1 MAPISDKKVGP
12 EAGVDEG
19 YSRLHITPFNASLM
33 AAIVP
38 PSLAPKARNISF
50 HTLQAF
56 PEKEYGFV
64 DLPTEEAG
72 KIKRKLKG
80 ALLRGKKIAIE
91 EARGEKA
98 WGEVIDGG
106 EGAEEEGKKKKE
118 KSSKKRKRHEEP
130 MKGAEVL
137 DRQIKRGWTDPKA
150 TKKAAKE
157 NRMKEGKDKKKEREK
172 SKYTTEAECLF
183 RTTLPPT
190 IAAALPAKGIEG
202 VVVDKERRK
211 RKAGKDVTLHEFAKT
226 EKFAT
231 FLRQKSTLGN
241 VKVAVEF
248 VEGKGWVDENGEVV
262 EGEPK
267 KSNHNVDVLKKI
279 AKENKVRLPPAEPV
293 EKSESE
299 EDADTS
305 MQDAVAEVSDTSSSG
320 SSSEDEDDD
329 ASEPESENEAEAQ
342 SSNALE
348 QPATLAAPSIP
359 PSHGLTISIP
369 PPPGL
374 KSKETASIHPL
385 EALYGRRDQ
394 GANASEAPAASS
406 FTFFGDGNN
415 SDVATMTSAAPTP
428 DTAHP
433 HRKHFSWPAEEEDEG
448 DYNTADSPTRKAGGS
463 GEADPNAKEETDP
476 NQDFQK
482 WFYENRGETN
492 RAWKKRQKEVKK
504 EVRQRENRRRVL
516 SRFGARKASDPEGH
530 ASLLKDAQKASS
542 GPGGIANKQQ
552 SNPLPP
558 LSKAESDKLSDAK
571 PRPATPTILPLL
583 FVLTS
588 SSVSSLDLGLPLC
601 PAPKTVSSPRISVA
615 EGVWVGHPAR
625 ESKMTPSDENGVEAK
640 EAGLHLEVMGPGEV
654 ATGGR
659 DGMVGELMMNAKKA
673 FQDAIPICAAYE
685 NVDPPK
691 RGESNKSTDL
701 DSFLERLRLGDKPGK
716 DARSHEAY
724 TALGSDDGEDDNDGH
739 LVPSD
744 PEDELTTAL
753 DREDYKIALDV
764 EYKKARAM
772 LVDDDDEEQRAED
785 RHFARHALA
794 GEDGRANVPFGAT
807 NSKTKPLSQ
816 QENAAEYVDVDDD
829 WKPYVPE
836 KDDDEWEF
844 QYYMSLK
851 PSEPWS
857 PIDEY

>member
-1 MAPISDKKVGP
+1 MAPISDKKAGP

-72 KIKRKLKG
+72 KIKRKLMG

-106 EGAEEEGKKKKE
+106 KGAQEEGRKKKE

-211 RKAGKDVTLHEFAKT
+211 RNAEKDVTLHEFAKT

-231 FLRQKSTLGN
+231 FLRQKSAGGN

-262 EGEPK
+262 EGESK
-267 KSNHNVDVLKKI
+267 KSNHNDDVLKKI
-279 AKENKVRLPPAEPV
+279 AKENKVRLPRAKPV
-293 EKSESE
+293 EKSESEEGSAE

-320 SSSEDEDDD
+320 SSSEDEEND

-342 SSNALE
+342 SSNAPD
-348 QPATLAAPSIP
+348 QPAKPAAPSIP
-359 PSHGLTISIP
+359 QSHGLTISIP

-394 GANASEAPAASS
+394 GANASEAPASSS

-415 SDVATMTSAAPTP
+415 SDVDEDDEVDDFVAPMTPFTTQEFSSRGQRSAAPTP

-433 HRKHFSWPAEEEDEG
+433 MRKHFSWPAEEEDEG
-448 DYNTADSPTRKAGGS
+448 DFNTSDSPTRKAGGS
-463 GEADPNAKEETDP
+463 GEVDPSAQEETDP

-504 EVRQRENRRRVL
+504 EVRQRENRRRGNQ
-516 SRFGARKASDPEGH
+516 GAA
-530 ASLLKDAQKASS
+530 
-542 GPGGIANKQQ
+542 
-552 SNPLPP
+552 
-558 LSKAESDKLSDAK
+558 
-571 PRPATPTILPLL
+571 
-583 FVLTS
+583 
-588 SSVSSLDLGLPLC
+588 
-601 PAPKTVSSPRISVA
+601 
-615 EGVWVGHPAR
+615 
-625 ESKMTPSDENGVEAK
+625 
-640 EAGLHLEVMGPGEV
+640 
-654 ATGGR
+654 
-659 DGMVGELMMNAKKA
+659 
-673 FQDAIPICAAYE
+673 
-685 NVDPPK
+685 
-691 RGESNKSTDL
+691 
-701 DSFLERLRLGDKPGK
+701 
-716 DARSHEAY
+716 
-724 TALGSDDGEDDNDGH
+724 
-739 LVPSD
+739 
-744 PEDELTTAL
+744 
-753 DREDYKIALDV
+753 
-764 EYKKARAM
+764 
-772 LVDDDDEEQRAED
+772 
-785 RHFARHALA
+785 
-794 GEDGRANVPFGAT
+794 
-807 NSKTKPLSQ
+807 
-816 QENAAEYVDVDDD
+816 
-829 WKPYVPE
+829 
-836 KDDDEWEF
+836 
-844 QYYMSLK
+844 
-851 PSEPWS
+851 
-857 PIDEY
+857 

>member
-1 MAPISDKKVGP
+1 MAPIGDKKTGP
-12 EAGVDEG
+12 EAAVDEG

-72 KIKRKLKG
+72 KITRKLKG

-98 WGEVIDGG
+98 WGEAIDGG
-106 EGAEEEGKKKKE
+106 EGAGEEGEKKKE

-183 RTTLPPT
+183 RTTLPPS

-202 VVVDKERRK
+202 VVVDKERIK

-231 FLRQKSTLGN
+231 FLRQKSGGGN

-267 KSNHNVDVLKKI
+267 KSKHNKDLLKKI
-279 AKENKVRLPPAEPV
+279 AKENKVKLPPAEPV

-299 EDADTS
+299 EDSAEEDADTI
-305 MQDAVAEVSDTSSSG
+305 MQDGEAGDSDTSSSG
-320 SSSEDEDDD
+320 SSSEDEQDD
-329 ASEPESENEAEAQ
+329 ASEPESENKAVAQ
-342 SSNALE
+342 SSSNSPDR
-348 QPATLAAPSIP
+348 PATSTIPSM
-359 PSHGLTISIP
+359 PSPHGLTISIP

-374 KSKETASIHPL
+374 KSKEAAPIHPL
-385 EALYGRRDQ
+385 KELYGRRDP
-394 GANASEAPAASS
+394 GANPSEAPASSS

-415 SDVATMTSAAPTP
+415 SDVDEDDEVDDLPVPMTPFTTQEFSSRGQRSAAPTP

-433 HRKHFSWPAEEEDEG
+433 MRKHFSWPAEEEDEG
-448 DYNTADSPTRKAGGS
+448 GFNTADSPTRKAEGS
-463 GEADPNAKEETDP
+463 GEVGPNAKEETDP

-482 WFYENRGETN
+482 WFYEHRGETN

-504 EVRQRENRRRVL
+504 EVRQRENR
-516 SRFGARKASDPEGH
+516 
-530 ASLLKDAQKASS
+530 
-542 GPGGIANKQQ
+542 
-552 SNPLPP
+552 
-558 LSKAESDKLSDAK
+558 
-571 PRPATPTILPLL
+571 
-583 FVLTS
+583 
-588 SSVSSLDLGLPLC
+588 
-601 PAPKTVSSPRISVA
+601 
-615 EGVWVGHPAR
+615 
-625 ESKMTPSDENGVEAK
+625 
-640 EAGLHLEVMGPGEV
+640 
-654 ATGGR
+654 
-659 DGMVGELMMNAKKA
+659 
-673 FQDAIPICAAYE
+673 
-685 NVDPPK
+685 K
-691 RGESNKSTDL
+691 RG
-701 DSFLERLRLGDKPGK
+701 
-716 DARSHEAY
+716 
-724 TALGSDDGEDDNDGH
+724 
-739 LVPSD
+739 
-744 PEDELTTAL
+744 
-753 DREDYKIALDV
+753 DR
-764 EYKKARAM
+764 
-772 LVDDDDEEQRAED
+772 
-785 RHFARHALA
+785 
-794 GEDGRANVPFGAT
+794 GA
-807 NSKTKPLSQ
+807 
-816 QENAAEYVDVDDD
+816 A
-829 WKPYVPE
+829 
-836 KDDDEWEF
+836 
-844 QYYMSLK
+844 
-851 PSEPWS
+851 
-857 PIDEY
+857 

>member
-1 MAPISDKKVGP
+1 MAPISDKKAGP

-98 WGEVIDGG
+98 WGEAIDGG

-231 FLRQKSTLGN
+231 FLRQKSTGGT

-248 VEGKGWVDENGEVV
+248 VEGKGWVDENGEVI

-267 KSNHNVDVLKKI
+267 KSNHNDDVLKKM
-279 AKENKVRLPPAEPV
+279 AKENKVKLPTPEPV
-293 EKSESE
+293 EKSEPE
-299 EDADTS
+299 EDPDTN
-305 MQDAVAEVSDTSSSG
+305 MQDAAAVSDTSSSG
-320 SSSEDEDDD
+320 SSSEDEEDD
-329 ASEPESENEAEAQ
+329 ASQPESENEAEAQ
-342 SSNALE
+342 SSSNS
-348 QPATLAAPSIP
+348 PDRPITSTAPSIP

-385 EALYGRRDQ
+385 EALYGRHDQ
-394 GANASEAPAASS
+394 GADASEAPAASP

-415 SDVATMTSAAPTP
+415 SDVDEDDEVDDFVAPMTPFTTQEFSSRGQRSAAPTP

-433 HRKHFSWPAEEEDEG
+433 QRKHFSWPAEEEDEG
-448 DYNTADSPTRKAGGS
+448 DFHTADSPTRKAGGS
-463 GEADPNAKEETDP
+463 GEVDPNAKVETDP

-504 EVRQRENRRRVL
+504 EVRQRENR
-516 SRFGARKASDPEGH
+516 
-530 ASLLKDAQKASS
+530 
-542 GPGGIANKQQ
+542 
-552 SNPLPP
+552 
-558 LSKAESDKLSDAK
+558 
-571 PRPATPTILPLL
+571 
-583 FVLTS
+583 
-588 SSVSSLDLGLPLC
+588 
-601 PAPKTVSSPRISVA
+601 
-615 EGVWVGHPAR
+615 
-625 ESKMTPSDENGVEAK
+625 
-640 EAGLHLEVMGPGEV
+640 
-654 ATGGR
+654 
-659 DGMVGELMMNAKKA
+659 
-673 FQDAIPICAAYE
+673 
-685 NVDPPK
+685 K
-691 RGESNKSTDL
+691 RG
-701 DSFLERLRLGDKPGK
+701 
-716 DARSHEAY
+716 
-724 TALGSDDGEDDNDGH
+724 
-739 LVPSD
+739 
-744 PEDELTTAL
+744 
-753 DREDYKIALDV
+753 DR
-764 EYKKARAM
+764 
-772 LVDDDDEEQRAED
+772 
-785 RHFARHALA
+785 
-794 GEDGRANVPFGAT
+794 
-807 NSKTKPLSQ
+807 
-816 QENAAEYVDVDDD
+816 NAA
-829 WKPYVPE
+829 
-836 KDDDEWEF
+836 
-844 QYYMSLK
+844 
-851 PSEPWS
+851 
-857 PIDEY
+857 

>member
-1 MAPISDKKVGP
+1 MAPISDKKAGP

-64 DLPTEEAG
+64 DLPTEEAV

-98 WGEVIDGG
+98 WGEAIDGG

-231 FLRQKSTLGN
+231 FLRQKSTGGN
-241 VKVAVEF
+241 AKVAVEF

-267 KSNHNVDVLKKI
+267 KSNHNDDVLKKI

-299 EDADTS
+299 DDADTS

-320 SSSEDEDDD
+320 SSSEDEEDDV
-329 ASEPESENEAEAQ
+329 SEPESENEAEAQ
-342 SSNALE
+342 SSNSLD
-348 QPATLAAPSIP
+348 QPVTSAAPSIP

-374 KSKETASIHPL
+374 KPKETASIHPL
-385 EALYGRRDQ
+385 KELYGRRDP
-394 GANASEAPAASS
+394 GTNPSEAPAASS

-415 SDVATMTSAAPTP
+415 SDVDEDDEVDDFVAPMTPFTTQEFSSRGQRSAAPTP

-433 HRKHFSWPAEEEDEG
+433 MRKHFSWPAEEEEEG
-448 DYNTADSPTRKAGGS
+448 DFNTADSPTRKAGGS
-463 GEADPNAKEETDP
+463 GEVDPNAKEETDP

-482 WFYENRGETN
+482 WFYEHRGETN

-504 EVRQRENRRRVL
+504 EVRQRENR
-516 SRFGARKASDPEGH
+516 
-530 ASLLKDAQKASS
+530 
-542 GPGGIANKQQ
+542 
-552 SNPLPP
+552 
-558 LSKAESDKLSDAK
+558 
-571 PRPATPTILPLL
+571 
-583 FVLTS
+583 
-588 SSVSSLDLGLPLC
+588 
-601 PAPKTVSSPRISVA
+601 
-615 EGVWVGHPAR
+615 
-625 ESKMTPSDENGVEAK
+625 
-640 EAGLHLEVMGPGEV
+640 
-654 ATGGR
+654 
-659 DGMVGELMMNAKKA
+659 
-673 FQDAIPICAAYE
+673 
-685 NVDPPK
+685 K
-691 RGESNKSTDL
+691 RG
-701 DSFLERLRLGDKPGK
+701 
-716 DARSHEAY
+716 
-724 TALGSDDGEDDNDGH
+724 
-739 LVPSD
+739 
-744 PEDELTTAL
+744 
-753 DREDYKIALDV
+753 DR
-764 EYKKARAM
+764 
-772 LVDDDDEEQRAED
+772 
-785 RHFARHALA
+785 
-794 GEDGRANVPFGAT
+794 
-807 NSKTKPLSQ
+807 
-816 QENAAEYVDVDDD
+816 NAA
-829 WKPYVPE
+829 
-836 KDDDEWEF
+836 
-844 QYYMSLK
+844 
-851 PSEPWS
+851 
-857 PIDEY
+857 

>member
-1 MAPISDKKVGP
+1 MAPISDKKGGP
-12 EAGVDEG
+12 KAGVDEG

-98 WGEVIDGG
+98 WGEAIDGG

-231 FLRQKSTLGN
+231 FLRQKSTGGN

-305 MQDAVAEVSDTSSSG
+305 MQDAAAEVSDTSSSG

-329 ASEPESENEAEAQ
+329 ASEQESENEAEPQ
-342 SSNALE
+342 SSNSPD
-348 QPATLAAPSIP
+348 QPATSAAPSIPP

-415 SDVATMTSAAPTP
+415 SDVDEDDEVDDFVAPMTPFTTQEFSSRGQRSAAPTP

-448 DYNTADSPTRKAGGS
+448 DYNTADSPTRKAGAS

-504 EVRQRENRRRVL
+504 EVRQRENRRRGNQ
-516 SRFGARKASDPEGH
+516 GAA
-530 ASLLKDAQKASS
+530 
-542 GPGGIANKQQ
+542 
-552 SNPLPP
+552 
-558 LSKAESDKLSDAK
+558 
-571 PRPATPTILPLL
+571 
-583 FVLTS
+583 
-588 SSVSSLDLGLPLC
+588 
-601 PAPKTVSSPRISVA
+601 
-615 EGVWVGHPAR
+615 
-625 ESKMTPSDENGVEAK
+625 
-640 EAGLHLEVMGPGEV
+640 
-654 ATGGR
+654 
-659 DGMVGELMMNAKKA
+659 
-673 FQDAIPICAAYE
+673 
-685 NVDPPK
+685 
-691 RGESNKSTDL
+691 
-701 DSFLERLRLGDKPGK
+701 
-716 DARSHEAY
+716 
-724 TALGSDDGEDDNDGH
+724 
-739 LVPSD
+739 
-744 PEDELTTAL
+744 
-753 DREDYKIALDV
+753 
-764 EYKKARAM
+764 
-772 LVDDDDEEQRAED
+772 
-785 RHFARHALA
+785 
-794 GEDGRANVPFGAT
+794 
-807 NSKTKPLSQ
+807 
-816 QENAAEYVDVDDD
+816 
-829 WKPYVPE
+829 
-836 KDDDEWEF
+836 
-844 QYYMSLK
+844 
-851 PSEPWS
+851 
-857 PIDEY
+857 

>member
-1 MAPISDKKVGP
+1 MAPISDKKAGP
-12 EAGVDEG
+12 ETGVDEG

-98 WGEVIDGG
+98 WGEVIDGA
-106 EGAEEEGKKKKE
+106 EGAKEEGKKMKE

-231 FLRQKSTLGN
+231 FLRQKTTGGN

-267 KSNHNVDVLKKI
+267 KSNHNDDVLKKI

-305 MQDAVAEVSDTSSSG
+305 MQDATAEVSDTSSSG
-320 SSSEDEDDD
+320 SSSEDEEDD

-342 SSNALE
+342 SSNSPD
-348 QPATLAAPSIP
+348 QSATSAASSIP

-369 PPPGL
+369 PPPGV
-374 KSKETASIHPL
+374 KSKETASMHPL
-385 EALYGRRDQ
+385 EALYGRRDP
-394 GANASEAPAASS
+394 GANASEAPATSS

-415 SDVATMTSAAPTP
+415 SDVDEDDEVDDFVAPMTPFTTQEFSSRGQRSAAPTP

-433 HRKHFSWPAEEEDEG
+433 MRKHFSWPAEEEEEG
-448 DYNTADSPTRKAGGS
+448 DFNTADSPTRKAGGS
-463 GEADPNAKEETDP
+463 GEVDPNAKEETDP

-482 WFYENRGETN
+482 WFYEHRGETN

-504 EVRQRENRRRVL
+504 EVRQRENR
-516 SRFGARKASDPEGH
+516 
-530 ASLLKDAQKASS
+530 
-542 GPGGIANKQQ
+542 
-552 SNPLPP
+552 
-558 LSKAESDKLSDAK
+558 
-571 PRPATPTILPLL
+571 
-583 FVLTS
+583 
-588 SSVSSLDLGLPLC
+588 
-601 PAPKTVSSPRISVA
+601 
-615 EGVWVGHPAR
+615 
-625 ESKMTPSDENGVEAK
+625 
-640 EAGLHLEVMGPGEV
+640 
-654 ATGGR
+654 
-659 DGMVGELMMNAKKA
+659 
-673 FQDAIPICAAYE
+673 
-685 NVDPPK
+685 K
-691 RGESNKSTDL
+691 RG
-701 DSFLERLRLGDKPGK
+701 
-716 DARSHEAY
+716 
-724 TALGSDDGEDDNDGH
+724 
-739 LVPSD
+739 
-744 PEDELTTAL
+744 
-753 DREDYKIALDV
+753 DR
-764 EYKKARAM
+764 
-772 LVDDDDEEQRAED
+772 
-785 RHFARHALA
+785 
-794 GEDGRANVPFGAT
+794 
-807 NSKTKPLSQ
+807 
-816 QENAAEYVDVDDD
+816 NAA
-829 WKPYVPE
+829 
-836 KDDDEWEF
+836 
-844 QYYMSLK
+844 
-851 PSEPWS
+851 
-857 PIDEY
+857 

>member
-1 MAPISDKKVGP
+1 MAPISDKKAGP

-64 DLPTEEAG
+64 DLPTEEAV

-98 WGEVIDGG
+98 WGEAIDGG

-231 FLRQKSTLGN
+231 FLRQKSTRGN
-241 VKVAVEF
+241 AKVAVEF

-267 KSNHNVDVLKKI
+267 KSNHNDDVLKKI
-279 AKENKVRLPPAEPV
+279 AKDNKVRLPPAEPV

-299 EDADTS
+299 DDADTS

-320 SSSEDEDDD
+320 SSSEDEEDDV
-329 ASEPESENEAEAQ
+329 SEPESENEAEAQ
-342 SSNALE
+342 SSNSPD
-348 QPATLAAPSIP
+348 QPVTSAAPSIP

-374 KSKETASIHPL
+374 KPKETASIHPL
-385 EALYGRRDQ
+385 KELYGRRDP
-394 GANASEAPAASS
+394 GANPSEAPAASS

-415 SDVATMTSAAPTP
+415 SDVDEDDEVDDFVAPMTPFTTQEFSSRGQRSAAPTP

-433 HRKHFSWPAEEEDEG
+433 MRKHFSWPAEEEEEG
-448 DYNTADSPTRKAGGS
+448 DFNTADSPTRKAGGS
-463 GEADPNAKEETDP
+463 GEVDPNAKEETDP

-482 WFYENRGETN
+482 WFYEHRGETN

-504 EVRQRENRRRVL
+504 EVRQRENR
-516 SRFGARKASDPEGH
+516 
-530 ASLLKDAQKASS
+530 
-542 GPGGIANKQQ
+542 
-552 SNPLPP
+552 
-558 LSKAESDKLSDAK
+558 
-571 PRPATPTILPLL
+571 
-583 FVLTS
+583 
-588 SSVSSLDLGLPLC
+588 
-601 PAPKTVSSPRISVA
+601 
-615 EGVWVGHPAR
+615 
-625 ESKMTPSDENGVEAK
+625 
-640 EAGLHLEVMGPGEV
+640 
-654 ATGGR
+654 
-659 DGMVGELMMNAKKA
+659 
-673 FQDAIPICAAYE
+673 
-685 NVDPPK
+685 K
-691 RGESNKSTDL
+691 RG
-701 DSFLERLRLGDKPGK
+701 
-716 DARSHEAY
+716 
-724 TALGSDDGEDDNDGH
+724 
-739 LVPSD
+739 
-744 PEDELTTAL
+744 
-753 DREDYKIALDV
+753 DR
-764 EYKKARAM
+764 
-772 LVDDDDEEQRAED
+772 
-785 RHFARHALA
+785 
-794 GEDGRANVPFGAT
+794 
-807 NSKTKPLSQ
+807 
-816 QENAAEYVDVDDD
+816 NAA
-829 WKPYVPE
+829 
-836 KDDDEWEF
+836 
-844 QYYMSLK
+844 
-851 PSEPWS
+851 
-857 PIDEY
+857 